1 MPIPSTR
8 WKIRQEYRH
17 CSFQD
22 GKSATFWG
30 IFDMHKLCKNIAG
43 LLVSTM
49 KYVKEGVSAVRRLR
63 TTSLVKSGVGLDRGK
78 SDGN

>member
-1 MPIPSTR
+1 
-8 WKIRQEYRH
+8 
-17 CSFQD
+17 
-22 GKSATFWG
+22 
-30 IFDMHKLCKNIAG
+30 MHKLCKNIAG